1 MKKSKKK
8 IGRNDPCWCG
18 SGKKYKKCH
27 YGRESMEEL
36 NPFSSEK
43 QLIKNF
49 SKKYCLHPKASEN
62 ECKGQIVKAHTI
74 QKSGGLSKISEN
86 GHVMAFRPSMK
97 NLIETE
103 GKILPKPLGIKQ
115 ASIFTGFCE
124 YHDDKTFELIEKYP
138 FKPENQQC
146 FLLSYRALCRELFTK
161 KAALDSVEI
170 YREADKGKPV
180 DVQQQIQFFVNLNE
194 MALKRSFQE
203 LSDRK
208 IKYDNILL
216 SKDFTGFSYYGI
228 SIDIIPEVLCSGGF
242 APEYDF
248 NGNLLQDYM
257 NLKKDLE
264 SIYFSIVP
272 FEEVGVAVFG
282 WMKNEGSSCVKFVK
296 SLHELYSDGEIGN
309 ALIRF
314 IFDSLENTFFK
325 PSWWAALSGYEKN
338 IIQNRVLSG
347 VLEKRNENCLIDDG
361 LRAVNW
367 NVKSNFSNVDFGN

>member
-1 MKKSKKK
+1 MKKPKKK

-27 YGRESMEEL
+27 YGRESMDEQ
-36 NPFSSEK
+36 NPFLSEK

-49 SKKYCLHPKASEN
+49 SKKYCLHPNASEN

-74 QKSGGLSKISEN
+74 QKSGGLTKISEN

-97 NLIETE
+97 TLIETE
-103 GKILPKPLGIKQ
+103 GKILPKPFGIKQ
-115 ASIFTGFCE
+115 ASTFTGFCE
-124 YHDDKTFELIEKYP
+124 YHDVKTFELIEKHP
-138 FKPENQQC
+138 FKPENKQC
-146 FLLSYRALCRELFTK
+146 FLLSYHALCRELFTK

-170 YREADKGKPV
+170 YRQADKGQPV
-180 DVQQQIQFFVNLNE
+180 DVQRQMQIFVNLNE
-194 MALKRSFQE
+194 MALKKSFQE

-208 IKYDNILL
+208 VKYDNILL
-216 SKDFTGFSYYGI
+216 SNDFNEFSYYGFF
-228 SIDIIPEVLCSGGF
+228 IDSVPEVLCSGGF

-248 NGNLLQDYM
+248 KGNLLQDYM
-257 NLKKDLE
+257 NLQKDLE

-282 WMKNEGSSCVKFVK
+282 WMESEGSSCIKFIK

-325 PSWWAALSGYEKN
+325 PSWWAALSDHDKN
-338 IIQNRVLSG
+338 ALQNRVLSG
-347 VLEKRNENCLIDDG
+347 VLEKRRENCLIDDG
-361 LRAVNW
+361 LRTVNW
-367 NVKSNFSNVDFGN
+367 NATSTFSNVNLGN